1 MRFFKWLAQEMRK
14 LFPITLFFFIGFGL
28 ILLIV
33 KLVLQDYS
41 VQVGV
46 LSRAMLFSLIAG
58 KVVLLLE
65 NVRLDQRFPN
75 WPRST
80 LIALK
85 TGFYS
90 IGAVI
95 AGALEK
101 ILEHWRS
108 SAGLGGAIRE
118 AWLNSSGSRFSATVL
133 CMTLLFATY
142 FTLVELDRAMGKGE
156 IYALLF
162 KRPGSNGRPNLSLQK
177 S

>member
-1 MRFFKWLAQEMRK
+1 MRFFKWLVQEMRK
-14 LFPITLFFFIGFGL
+14 LVPVTLFFFIGFGL

-33 KLVLQDYS
+33 KLVLPDFS

-90 IGAVI
+90 TGAVI
-95 AGALEK
+95 AGGMEK
-101 ILEHWRS
+101 ILEHWS
-108 SAGLGGAIRE
+108 PSVGFDEAIRE

-133 CMTLLFATY
+133 CMALLFATY
-142 FTLVELDRAMGKGE
+142 FTFIELDRAMGKGE
-156 IYALLF
+156 IFALLF
-162 KRPGSNGRPNLSLQK
+162 KRPGAEQPT
-177 S
+177 

>member
-1 MRFFKWLAQEMRK
+1 MMRFFKWVIKEFEEI
-14 LFPITLFFFIGFGL
+14 FPVTLFFFVGFGL

-33 KLVLQDYS
+33 KLVLRDYS

-65 NVRLDQRFPN
+65 NVRLDERFPN
-75 WPRST
+75 LPRSG
-80 LIALK
+80 LIAIK
-85 TGFYS
+85 TGFYGT
-90 IGAVI
+90 GAVI
-95 AGALEK
+95 AGIIEK

-108 SAGLGGAIRE
+108 SGGLGEAMRD

-142 FTLVELDRAMGKGE
+142 FTFLELDRAIGKGQ
-156 IYALLF
+156 IYVLLF
-162 KRPGSNGRPNLSLQK
+162 KRPRTE
-177 S
+177 

>member
-1 MRFFKWLAQEMRK
+1 MTFFKWLVEEMKK
-14 LFPITLFFFIGFGL
+14 LFPVTLFFFIGFGL

-75 WPRST
+75 WPRWN

-95 AGALEK
+95 AGAIEK

-108 SAGLGGAIRE
+108 SAGLEGAIRE
-118 AWLNSSGSRFSATVL
+118 AWLNSSGSRFSATLL

-142 FTLVELDRAMGKGE
+142 FTFIEVDRAMGKGE
-156 IYALLF
+156 IYTLLF
-162 KRPGSNGRPNLSLQK
+162 KRPGAEQPT
-177 S
+177 

>member
-1 MRFFKWLAQEMRK
+1 MRFFKWLLEEIEEI
-14 LFPITLFFFIGFGL
+14 FPVTLFFFVGFGL

-33 KLVLQDYS
+33 KLVLRDYS

-46 LSRAMLFSLIAG
+46 LSRAMLLSLIAG

-65 NVRLDQRFPN
+65 NVHLDERFPS

-90 IGAVI
+90 TGAVI
-95 AGALEK
+95 AGILEK
-101 ILEHWRS
+101 IIEHLRS
-108 SAGLGGAIRE
+108 SDGLAQAMRE
-118 AWLNSSGSRFSATVL
+118 AWLNSSGSRFSAMVL
-133 CMTLLFATY
+133 SATLLFATY
-142 FTLVELDRAMGKGE
+142 FTFVELDRAMGKGE

-162 KRPGSNGRPNLSLQK
+162 KRPQAGRPAGTGPR
-177 S
+177 